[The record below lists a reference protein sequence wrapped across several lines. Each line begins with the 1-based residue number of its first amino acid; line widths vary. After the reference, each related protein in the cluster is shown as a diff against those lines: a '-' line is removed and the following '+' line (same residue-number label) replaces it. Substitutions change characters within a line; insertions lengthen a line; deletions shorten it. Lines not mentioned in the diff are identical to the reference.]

1 MTIRY
6 LQFAIQEAIDEKGV
20 SDTSRVKIVKNK
32 DGELEVFAT
41 ERLERIG
48 KSGELIPY
56 YRDVRLGIV

>member
-6 LQFAIQEAIDEKGV
+6 LQYAIQQAIDEKGV

-41 ERLERIG
+41 ERLERIE
-48 KSGELIPY
+48 SGELIPY
-56 YRDVRLGIV
+56 YRDVKLGIV